1 MSDSS
6 PVVVAHRTPEDIV
19 VVTVSRPSHRNA
31 LSLEVVEALRAEVA
45 QAAADDTIRAL
56 ILTGAGGVFVSGADI
71 AELKE
76 RTRADAL
83 RRINTSLFRA
93 IETLPFPTIA
103 AIEAYALGGGLEL
116 ALACD
121 LRVGTTSSRYG
132 QPEVGLG
139 IIPGAGATYRLPRVV
154 GLGNARELI
163 FTGTL
168 ISAEHAHR
176 IGLLNRVTPDGG
188 ALAGALE
195 LARTIGRNSGLAV
208 RFSKSLLNLSQEL
221 TVDGAMAYESTAQA
235 VLFETEDKRARMSAF
250 LERRAGSPKSKGSTE

>member
-1 MSDSS
+1 MSDST
-6 PVVVAHRTPEDIV
+6 PVVIAERTAEDIV
-19 VVTVSRPSHRNA
+19 ILTVSRPSHRNA

-45 QAAADDTIRAL
+45 RVASDESVRAL
-56 ILTGAGGVFVSGADI
+56 VLTGAGGVFVSGADI

-76 RTRADAL
+76 RTRADAM

-93 IETLPFPTIA
+93 IESLPFPTIA

-121 LRVGTTSSRYG
+121 LRVGTASSRYG

-154 GLGNARELI
+154 GLGHARELI
-163 FTGTL
+163 FTGAL

-176 IGLLNRVTPDGG
+176 IGLLNRITPDGG
-188 ALAGALE
+188 ALDGALE
-195 LARTIGRNSGLAV
+195 LARTISRHSGLAV

-221 TVDGAMAYESTAQA
+221 TVDAAMAYESTAQA

-250 LERRAGSPKSKGSTE
+250 LERRSGKSTPPRSSE